1 MLNPWFA
8 VTMEFARLGF
18 DAQNVIA
25 LRLLRFANGGIA
37 GQAEAHRM
45 VNEKITALGEA
56 AIAAMLGGATG
67 KSNLSTVRS
76 VLSVYKKCVRINKR
90 RLSR

>member
-8 VTMEFARLGF
+8 VTLEFTRLGF
-18 DAQNVIA
+18 EAQNVIA
-25 LRLLRFANGGIA
+25 LRLMRLANGGVA

-56 AIAAMLGGATG
+56 AIAATLGVATG

-76 VLSVYKKCVRINKR
+76 ILSVYKKRVRTNKC